1 MNSDKKSAEQLKQET
16 TPITDPGVF
25 HEFSGIYFSSSIKIF
40 DPNTNEVLVHKR
52 GDN

>member
-1 MNSDKKSAEQLKQET
+1 MNSDKKDDIKENSVKKPPVKE
-16 TPITDPGVF
+16 GGF
-25 HEFSGIYFSSSIKIF
+25 NEFSGIFFSSSIKIF